1 MTKVKLKI
9 RQLAGNEDLPLPVYM
24 SQGASGMDLYA
35 AVDADSEVSVK
46 PGEIM
51 LIPTGIQ
58 VAIPVGF
65 EGQIRPRSGLALKHG
80 LSIVNSPGT
89 VDSDYRGEV
98 AVILINQG
106 EQPFS
111 IKRGDR
117 ISQLVIS
124 PVTHAELEIV
134 EELENTSRNQRG
146 FGHTGT

>member
-1 MTKVKLKI
+1 
-9 RQLAGNEDLPLPVYM
+9 
-24 SQGASGMDLYA
+24 MDLYA

>member
-1 MTKVKLKI
+1 
-9 RQLAGNEDLPLPVYM
+9 
-24 SQGASGMDLYA
+24 MDLYA
-35 AVDADSEVSVK
+35 AVDVDSEVSVK